1 MPAIK
6 NWTPILRLLLKL
18 HNPLSRSIMLL
29 GTSTM
34 EKGKGVE
41 KVKEVEVAVLTEVVI
56 MIIMGV
62 VDSMIQARGPLD
74 MAMGARTMA
83 TMETRV
89 ITTKETR
96 ISASHHTNRPNLFS
110 RTNSSGNSN
119 KDLANSSTGVEVTVG
134 TVVGATM
141 VGVPGEV
148 ATGASVHLM
157 LSMAR
162 DTGRPIVPH
171 NLGVT
176 SAMDPM

>member
-1 MPAIK
+1 
-6 NWTPILRLLLKL
+6 
-18 HNPLSRSIMLL
+18 MLL
-29 GTSTM
+29 TMVILTM
-34 EKGKGVE
+34 EKGKEAE
-41 KVKEVEVAVLTEVVI
+41 KAKEVEVAAAIEVASVTT
-56 MIIMGV
+56 MGV
-62 VDSMIQARGPLD
+62 VVNTIRTRDLLD
-74 MAMGARTMA
+74 MAMEARTMA
-83 TMETRV
+83 IMEIRTITAMETR
-89 ITTKETR
+89 TLQ
-96 ISASHHTNRPNLFS
+96 SHHTNHPNLFS
-110 RTNSSGNSN
+110 RTNNSGNSN
-119 KDLANSSTGVEVTVG
+119 RDLVNSSTGVEATVG

>member
-1 MPAIK
+1 
-6 NWTPILRLLLKL
+6 
-18 HNPLSRSIMLL
+18 MLL
-29 GTSTM
+29 IMVILTM
-34 EKGKGVE
+34 EKGKGAE
-41 KVKEVEVAVLTEVVI
+41 KAKEVEVAVAIEVASVT
-56 MIIMGV
+56 IMGV
-62 VDSMIQARGPLD
+62 VVNIIQARDPLD

-83 TMETRV
+83 IMETRI
-89 ITTKETR
+89 ITIKETR
-96 ISASHHTNRPNLFS
+96 TSASHHTNHLNLFS
-110 RTNSSGNSN
+110 RTNNSGNSN
-119 KDLANSSTGVEVTVG
+119 RDLVNSLTGVEATVG